1 MQEEHYNI
9 LYKKKK
15 NNLIKKKVYTI
26 FLDKE
31 IASNIKYVF
40 IIFFIIVFNYHLEY
54 IEIDN
59 EISLYEKNIDF
70 SNYKTDIK
78 TIALYL
84 PQFYSFKENN
94 EWWEKGFTEWYN
106 VRRAKPLYNGH
117 HQPRIPG
124 DNINY
129 LGYYDLTNVN
139 FIEKQ
144 IQLAKMHGIYGF
156 GIYYYWFSGKRLLEK
171 PIDIILNNK
180 KIKFKFLLIW
190 ANEDWTRRWN
200 GFEGKI
206 LIRQEYEKCDPY
218 NFIEDIKKYI
228 IDQRYIKINNK
239 AIIGL
244 YEPKK
249 IVNLSNTIS
258 TWRESAKKLG
268 LGEIYIINCLNSHSY
283 KMMKDLK
290 LFDATYEFSPRD
302 SLKYFVK
309 DKPYSLYATTL
320 YKDIDYIN
328 ITDNFP
334 LYRGCMLEFDNSPRK
349 KRKALIYEYYSP
361 EQFFM
366 INKKIIKWT
375 RDRYNESNRFIFINA
390 WNEWGEG
397 TYLEPDKKYGYSSI
411 NSLSKALFNKTYNEI
426 KLNLLNFN
434 KTSSIVAI
442 QAHLY
447 YIDLLNE
454 IINKTNN
461 VPFNFDLFI
470 STDSLAK
477 KNSINDYLLNN
488 SKASKFE
495 IIILENKGRDVM
507 PFLIQ
512 MKNKFRKYKYICHIH
527 TKKSIYINIGENWR
541 NYLFNNLL
549 GNENIIL
556 EIFNDFENNGKIGF
570 IFPENYYQSL
580 LLFGEKLNK
589 LNKESMKYLIKKL
602 FNNHKMKIGGKIEF
616 PMGNMFWAKVNA
628 IFQIFNEEFQNKLP
642 QELGQKDGTIM
653 HGIERIWLYLIK
665 LNGYYYK
672 KIFKHF

>member
-1 MQEEHYNI
+1 MQEKHYNM
-9 LYKKKK
+9 LSYQKK
-15 NNLIKKKVYTI
+15 NNLIKMKAYI
-26 FLDKE
+26 YYLEKE
-31 IASNIKYVF
+31 IIPNIKYIF
-40 IIFFIIVFNYHLEY
+40 IIFFIIALNYHFEY
-54 IEIDN
+54 IETDN

-70 SNYKTDIK
+70 SNFKTDIK
-78 TIALYL
+78 AIALYL

-106 VRRAKPLYNGH
+106 VRRAIPLYNGH

-129 LGYYDLTNVN
+129 LGYYDLTDVSL
-139 FIEKQ
+139 IKKQ

-171 PIDIILNNK
+171 PLDILLNDREIEFN
-180 KIKFKFLLIW
+180 FLLIW

-206 LIRQEYEKCDPY
+206 LIKQEYEKCDPY
-218 NFIEDIKKYI
+218 NFIKDIKKYI
-228 IDQRYIKINNK
+228 IDKRYIKINDK

-244 YEPKK
+244 YESEK
-249 IVNLSNTIS
+249 VQNLSNTIS
-258 TWRESAKKLG
+258 IWRQSAKKIG
-268 LGEIYIINCLNSHSY
+268 LGEIYIISCLNSHSY
-283 KMMKDLK
+283 KEMKDLK

-309 DKPYSLYATTL
+309 DMPYSLYTTTL
-320 YKDIDYIN
+320 YKDIDNIN
-328 ITDNFP
+328 ISDDFP

-349 KRKALIYEYYSP
+349 KRKSMIYENYSP

-375 RDRYNESNRFIFINA
+375 RDRYNENNRFIFINA

-397 TYLEPDKKYGYSSI
+397 TYLEPDKKYGYASI
-411 NSLSKALFNKTYNEI
+411 NSLSKALFDKAYNELN
-426 KLNLLNFN
+426 LNLLYFN

-442 QAHLY
+442 QVHLY
-447 YIDLLNE
+447 YIDLINE

-461 VPFNFDLFI
+461 IPFNFDLFI

-477 KNSINDYLLNN
+477 KNSINDYILNN
-488 SKASKFE
+488 SKAYKVE
-495 IIILENKGRDVM
+495 IEILENKGRDVM

-512 MKNKFRKYKYICHIH
+512 MKHKLKNYKYICHIH

-556 EIFNDFENNGKIGF
+556 EILNDFESNAKLGF

-589 LNKESMKYLIKKL
+589 LNKESMKYLLNKL
-602 FNNHKMKIGGKIEF
+602 FNKYKSRIGGKIEF
-616 PMGNMFWAKVNA
+616 PMGNMFWTKVNA
-628 IFQIFNEEFQNKLP
+628 IYQIFNEDYQNELP
-642 QELGQKDGTIM
+642 QEIGQKDGTIM

-665 LNGYYYK
+665 INGYYYK

>member
-1 MQEEHYNI
+1 MKEEHYDI
-9 LYKKKK
+9 LYRKKK

-206 LIRQEYEKCDPY
+206 LIRQEYEKYDPY

-228 IDQRYIKINNK
+228 IDQRYIKINGK

-249 IVNLSNTIS
+249 ILNLSNTIS

-268 LGEIYIINCLNSHSY
+268 LGEIYIISCLNSHSY

-309 DKPYSLYATTL
+309 DMPYSLYATTL

-328 ITDNFP
+328 ITDSFP

-411 NSLSKALFNKTYNEI
+411 NSLSKALFNKTYNEL
-426 KLNLLNFN
+426 KLNLLYFN

-442 QAHLY
+442 QVHLY

-454 IINKTNN
+454 IIKKTNN
-461 VPFNFDLFI
+461 IPFNFDLFI

-495 IIILENKGRDVM
+495 IIFLENKGRDVM

-512 MKNKFRKYKYICHIH
+512 MKNKFKKYKHI
-527 TKKSIYINIGENWR
+527 W
-541 NYLFNNLL
+541 
-549 GNENIIL
+549 
-556 EIFNDFENNGKIGF
+556 
-570 IFPENYYQSL
+570 
-580 LLFGEKLNK
+580 
-589 LNKESMKYLIKKL
+589 
-602 FNNHKMKIGGKIEF
+602 
-616 PMGNMFWAKVNA
+616 
-628 IFQIFNEEFQNKLP
+628 
-642 QELGQKDGTIM
+642 
-653 HGIERIWLYLIK
+653 
-665 LNGYYYK
+665 
-672 KIFKHF
+672 

>member
-1 MQEEHYNI
+1 
-9 LYKKKK
+9 
-15 NNLIKKKVYTI
+15 
-26 FLDKE
+26 LDKE

-206 LIRQEYEKCDPY
+206 LIRQEYGKYDPY

-228 IDQRYIKINNK
+228 IDQRYIKINGK

-249 IVNLSNTIS
+249 ILNLSNTIS

-268 LGEIYIINCLNSHSY
+268 LGEIYITII
-283 KMMKDLK
+283 
-290 LFDATYEFSPRD
+290 
-302 SLKYFVK
+302 
-309 DKPYSLYATTL
+309 L
-320 YKDIDYIN
+320 YK
-328 ITDNFP
+328 
-334 LYRGCMLEFDNSPRK
+334 
-349 KRKALIYEYYSP
+349 
-361 EQFFM
+361 
-366 INKKIIKWT
+366 
-375 RDRYNESNRFIFINA
+375 
-390 WNEWGEG
+390 
-397 TYLEPDKKYGYSSI
+397 
-411 NSLSKALFNKTYNEI
+411 LS
-426 KLNLLNFN
+426 
-434 KTSSIVAI
+434 
-442 QAHLY
+442 
-447 YIDLLNE
+447 
-454 IINKTNN
+454 
-461 VPFNFDLFI
+461 
-470 STDSLAK
+470 
-477 KNSINDYLLNN
+477 
-488 SKASKFE
+488 
-495 IIILENKGRDVM
+495 
-507 PFLIQ
+507 
-512 MKNKFRKYKYICHIH
+512 
-527 TKKSIYINIGENWR
+527 
-541 NYLFNNLL
+541 
-549 GNENIIL
+549 
-556 EIFNDFENNGKIGF
+556 
-570 IFPENYYQSL
+570 
-580 LLFGEKLNK
+580 
-589 LNKESMKYLIKKL
+589 
-602 FNNHKMKIGGKIEF
+602 
-616 PMGNMFWAKVNA
+616 
-628 IFQIFNEEFQNKLP
+628 
-642 QELGQKDGTIM
+642 
-653 HGIERIWLYLIK
+653 
-665 LNGYYYK
+665 
-672 KIFKHF
+672 